1 MFVAGTVMKF
11 GVVAAGVLFGAVAC
25 TGRTGIAHTDSPAPA
40 SATRSPSTGASP
52 TSPGTADG
60 GPVAGACRTQDM
72 VVRLGQPDSAKFQ
85 EGTVIELANTGEAC
99 VVSGYLLGLRLL
111 DQKGRPD
118 AHHCPEAARHTTAA
132 PVTLARGGRAYATLV
147 WNKYQG
153 QGTSCQPY
161 PASIAVSL
169 PGQTSTVTAPWI
181 SGDDG
186 SACQGVLHRR
196 GATGCAVERSDG
208 DGCWSALRR
217 LMANSARA
225 GTDRRPPRPRST
237 RSTQPTT
244 ATWWPWP
251 TCSPATSMMHT
262 TSRSRC
268 SAEPGSAGARWS
280 RTTTRWP
287 G

>member
-25 TGRTGIAHTDSPAPA
+25 TDRTGIAHTDSPASA
-40 SATRSPSTGASP
+40 SATRSPSTGASS

-72 VVRLGQPDSAKFQ
+72 VVRLGLPDSAKFQ

-99 VVSGYLLGLRLL
+99 AVSGYLGLRLL
-111 DQKGRPD
+111 DERGAPMPTTVQRLRD
-118 AHHCPEAARHTTAA
+118 NTTAA

-161 PASIAVSL
+161 PVSIAVSL

-186 SACQGVLHRR
+186 SACQGVLRV
-196 GATGCAVERSDG
+196 G
-208 DGCWSALRR
+208 ALR
-217 LMANSARA
+217 AA
-225 GTDRRPPRPRST
+225 P
-237 RSTQPTT
+237 
-244 ATWWPWP
+244 
-251 TCSPATSMMHT
+251 
-262 TSRSRC
+262 
-268 SAEPGSAGARWS
+268 
-280 RTTTRWP
+280 
-287 G
+287 